1 MVKFSSTPSTGRE
14 RMQRY
19 RLGLASPKMFICDG
33 ETYRARDYTISSDQT
48 LRLPALCTG
57 FPGGSGVTNLPDNAG
72 DVTQSLGW
80 KDPLE
85 EKMATHS
92 GILAQEVPW
101 TEKLGRL
108 QFMGSQ
114 RARHS

>member
-1 MVKFSSTPSTGRE
+1 
-14 RMQRY
+14 MQRY

-33 ETYRARDYTISSDQT
+33 EAYRIREYTISSDQT
-48 LRLPALCTG
+48 LRLPALSMG

-72 DVTQSLGW
+72 DVVQSLGW

-92 GILAQEVPW
+92 GILAQEIPW

-108 QFMGSQ
+108 QFTGSQ
-114 RARHS
+114 RARHR

>member
-1 MVKFSSTPSTGRE
+1 
-14 RMQRY
+14 
-19 RLGLASPKMFICDG
+19 MFICDG
-33 ETYRARDYTISSDQT
+33 EAYRIREYTISSDQT
-48 LRLPALCTG
+48 LRLPALSMG

-72 DVTQSLGW
+72 DVVQSLGW

-92 GILAQEVPW
+92 GILAQEIPW

-108 QFMGSQ
+108 QFTGSQ
-114 RARHS
+114 RARHR